1 MEGFQI
7 EQRCRFKSGVPL
19 LLESN
24 SGKSGCLSI
33 ASNAVTGNFNNKV
46 FAATDTAGTVPSEA
60 YE

>member
-24 SGKSGCLSI
+24 SGKPGGLSI
-33 ASNAVTGNFNNKV
+33 ASNAVTGNFHNKV
-46 FAATDTAGTVPSEA
+46 SAVINTAVTVP
-60 YE
+60 